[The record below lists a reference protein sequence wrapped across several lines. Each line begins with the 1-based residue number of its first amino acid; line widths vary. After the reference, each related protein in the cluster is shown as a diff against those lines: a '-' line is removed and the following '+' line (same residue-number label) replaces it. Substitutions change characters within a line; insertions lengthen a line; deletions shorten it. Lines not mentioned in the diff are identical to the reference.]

1 MTNTLDPITLE
12 VLWNR
17 LLSVVNEQQVT
28 LMRTAFSTVVRES
41 QDLACGVF
49 DTHGSMIAQS
59 LTGTP
64 GHINAMATGVRHFLK
79 AYPAETLQPGD
90 VLITNDPWQT
100 AGQINDMTILTP
112 VFSAPTR
119 LANEGAINHAFPAVQ
134 DEVRLQSEYELRAP
148 TARQE
153 EKHGRLVA
161 YFASTCHAPDIGGRI
176 FSGEA
181 REVYEEGLRIP
192 ITKLFIRDEPNHEL
206 LKILRANVRTPNET
220 IGDLYAQTASN
231 AVGARELLHFMQEF
245 GLDSIDPLA
254 EEIITRSERAMR
266 GAIRTL
272 PNGRYENESWSDGF
286 DEPIR
291 IKVTITI
298 EDEDLFIDFDGS
310 SPQSSRGINVVLNY
324 THAYASFAI
333 KAAISPEVPH
343 NEGAFRPVHVTAPPG
358 SILNCLEPAAVASR
372 HLIGHFL
379 PGVIFGALAPAMPG
393 KVLACG
399 ADPIWISVWHGRW
412 PETFTFSLFQCGGTG
427 ARAIKDGLNTTGFP
441 SGVAGV
447 PAEVIE
453 SLAPLV
459 QHRRELRT
467 DSGGPGTYRGGLGQW
482 TEVSYRGD
490 IPWGVSAL
498 VDRTHF
504 PATGL
509 EGGKFGA
516 VGEYLVNNTTRPQ
529 PKALYTLAPGDRV
542 QLHLPGGGGYGNPF
556 RRPVEMVLNDVVN
569 GYVSLEAA
577 ERDYGVVIRYLGS
590 EDQLVRPPTLY
601 TIDEAATTALRIGRQ
616 S

>member
-1 MTNTLDPITLE
+1 MTNTIDPITLE

-49 DTHGSMIAQS
+49 DTRGSMIAQS

-64 GHINAMATGVRHFLK
+64 GHINAMATGVRHFLE
-79 AYPAETLQPGD
+79 AYPPETLEPGD

-100 AGQINDMTILTP
+100 AGQVNDMTVLSP
-112 VFSAPTR
+112 VFK
-119 LANEGAINHAFPAVQ
+119 
-134 DEVRLQSEYELRAP
+134 D
-148 TARQE
+148 ARIV
-153 EKHGRLVA
+153 G

-176 FSGEA
+176 LSGDA

-192 ITKLFIRDEPNHEL
+192 ITKLFLRNEPNAEL
-206 LKILRANVRTPNET
+206 FKIIRANVRTPNET
-220 IGDLYAQTASN
+220 IGDLYAQTSSN
-231 AVGARELLHFMQEF
+231 AVGARELLHFMDEF

-254 EEIITRSERAMR
+254 DEIITRSERAMR
-266 GAIRTL
+266 DAIRKF
-272 PNGRYENESWSDGF
+272 PNGRYENESWGDGF

-291 IKVTITI
+291 IKVAVTID
-298 EDEDLFIDFDGS
+298 DEDMYIDFDGS
-310 SPQSSRGINVVLNY
+310 SPQSSRGINVVMNY

-333 KAAISPEVPH
+333 KAAVSPEVPH
-343 NEGAFRPVHVTAPPG
+343 NEGAFRPVHVSAPPG
-358 SILNCLEPAAVASR
+358 SILNCIEPAPVASR

-393 KVLACG
+393 KLMACG
-399 ADPIWISVWHGRW
+399 ADPIWISVWHGKW
-412 PETFTFSLFQCGGTG
+412 PVSQESFTFSLFQCGGTG

-447 PAEVIE
+447 PAEVME
-453 SLAPLV
+453 SLAPLI

-467 DSGGPGTYRGGLGQW
+467 DSGGAGTFRGGLGQW

-490 IPWGVSAL
+490 APWAVSAL
-498 VDRTHF
+498 IDRTRF

-509 EGGKFGA
+509 EGGKSGSL
-516 VGEYLVNNTTRPQ
+516 GEFIVNNTMRPQ
-529 PKALYTLAPGDRV
+529 PKALISLAPGDYV
-542 QLHLPGGGGYGNPF
+542 QLNPPGGGGYGKPF
-556 RRPVEMVLNDVVN
+556 QRPVDLVLNDVVN
-569 GYVSLEAA
+569 GYMSIEAA
-577 ERDYGVVIRYLGS
+577 EREYGVVIRYVGS
-590 EDQLVRPPTLY
+590 EEQIVRPPRLY
-601 TIDEAATTALRIGRQ
+601 EVDEAATAALRAEKKG

>member
-1 MTNTLDPITLE
+1 MKNTIDPITLE

-49 DTHGSMIAQS
+49 DTRGSMIAQS

-79 AYPAETLQPGD
+79 AYPAETLRPGD

-112 VFSAPTR
+112 VFKGER
-119 LANEGAINHAFPAVQ
+119 VIG
-134 DEVRLQSEYELRAP
+134 
-148 TARQE
+148 
-153 EKHGRLVA
+153 

-192 ITKLFIRDEPNHEL
+192 ITKLFICDAPNHEL
-206 LKILRANVRTPNET
+206 FKIMRANVRTPDET
-220 IGDLYAQTASN
+220 IGDLYAQTSSN
-231 AVGARELLHFMQEF
+231 AVGARELLHFMDEF
-245 GLDSIDPLA
+245 NLDSIDPLA
-254 EEIITRSERAMR
+254 DEIIMRSERAMR
-266 GAIRTL
+266 EAIRAL

-291 IKVTITI
+291 IKVAVTI

-333 KAAISPEVPH
+333 KAAVSPEVPH

-372 HLIGHFL
+372 HSIGHFL

-393 KVLACG
+393 KLMACG
-399 ADPIWISVWHGRW
+399 ADPIWISVWQGKW
-412 PETFTFSLFQCGGTG
+412 PVSQEPFTFSLFQCGGTG
-427 ARAIKDGLNTTGFP
+427 ARATKDGLNTTGFP

-447 PAEVIE
+447 PAEILE
-453 SLAPLV
+453 SLTPLV
-459 QHRRELRT
+459 QHLRELRT

-482 TEVSYRGD
+482 TEVSYRGEAS
-490 IPWGVSAL
+490 WGVSAL
-498 VDRTHF
+498 CDRTRF

-509 EGGKFGA
+509 EGGESGAFG
-516 VGEYLVNNTTRPQ
+516 EFLVNNTIRPQ
-529 PKALYTLAPGDRV
+529 PKAFIPLVPGDRV
-542 QLHLPGGGGYGNPF
+542 QLNPPGGGGYGDPF
-556 RRPVEMVLNDVVN
+556 RRSPELVLNDVIN

-577 ERDYGVVIRYLGS
+577 EREYGVIIRYLGNQN
-590 EDQLVRPPTLY
+590 QLVRPPELY
-601 TIDEAATTALRIGRQ
+601 LIDEAATKLRRAIKQGD
-616 S
+616 

>member
-1 MTNTLDPITLE
+1 MKNTIDPITLE

-49 DTHGSMIAQS
+49 DTRGSMIAQS

-64 GHINAMATGVRHFLK
+64 GHINAMATVVRHFLK
-79 AYPAETLQPGD
+79 EYPAETLRPGD

-112 VFSAPTR
+112 VFKGER
-119 LANEGAINHAFPAVQ
+119 VI
-134 DEVRLQSEYELRAP
+134 
-148 TARQE
+148 
-153 EKHGRLVA
+153 A
-161 YFASTCHAPDIGGRI
+161 YFASTCHAPDIGGHI

-192 ITKLFIRDEPNHEL
+192 ITKLFLRDEPNAEL
-206 LKILRANVRTPNET
+206 FKIIRANVRTPNET
-220 IGDLYAQTASN
+220 IGDLYAQTSSN
-231 AVGARELLHFMQEF
+231 AVGVRELLHFMDEF

-254 EEIITRSERAMR
+254 NEIITRTKRAMR
-266 GAIRTL
+266 EAIRAL

-291 IKVTITI
+291 VKVAVIV

-333 KAAISPEVPH
+333 KAAVSPEVPH

-358 SILNCLEPAAVASR
+358 CILNCLEPAAVASR

-379 PGVIFGALAPAMPG
+379 PGVIFGALSQAMPEQLMAG
-393 KVLACG
+393 G
-399 ADPIWISVWHGRW
+399 ADPIWIEVWRGKW
-412 PETFTFSLFQCGGTG
+412 PASNAPFTFSLFQCGGTG
-427 ARAIKDGLNTTGFP
+427 ARATKDGLNTTGFP

-453 SLAPLV
+453 SLTPLV
-459 QHRRELRT
+459 QYRRELRT
-467 DSGGPGTYRGGLGQW
+467 DSGGPGLNRGGLGQW
-482 TEVSYRGD
+482 TEVGYRGD
-490 IPWGVSAL
+490 ASWAVSAMI
-498 VDRTHF
+498 DRTCF
-504 PATGL
+504 PAAGL
-509 EGGKFGA
+509 KDGKPGA
-516 VGEYLVNNTTRPQ
+516 LGEFLVNGASRPR
-529 PKALYTLAPGDRV
+529 PKALITLAPDARV
-542 QLHLPGGGGYGNPF
+542 QLNLPGGGGYGNPF
-556 RRPVEMVLNDVVN
+556 QRPVELVLNDVVN

-577 ERDYGVVIRYLGS
+577 ERAYVVVIRYLGS
-590 EDQLVRPPTLY
+590 QDQLVRPPELY
-601 TIDEAATTALRIGRQ
+601 VIDEEATSARRV
-616 S
+616 

>member
-1 MTNTLDPITLE
+1 MTDTLDPITLE

-49 DTHGSMIAQS
+49 DTRGSMIAQS

-64 GHINAMATGVRHFLK
+64 GHINAMATGVRHFLRVY
-79 AYPAETLQPGD
+79 AAETLRPGD

-112 VFSAPTR
+112 VFKDT
-119 LANEGAINHAFPAVQ
+119 
-134 DEVRLQSEYELRAP
+134 
-148 TARQE
+148 
-153 EKHGRLVA
+153 RLVA

-192 ITKLFIRDEPNHEL
+192 ITKLFVCDEPNSEL
-206 LKILRANVRTPNET
+206 FKIIRANVRTPNET
-220 IGDLYAQTASN
+220 IGDLYAQTSSN
-231 AVGARELLHFMQEF
+231 AVGARELLHFMDEF
-245 GLDSIDPLA
+245 ALDSIDPLA
-254 EEIITRSERAMR
+254 DEIITRSERAMR
-266 GAIRTL
+266 EAIGAL
-272 PNGRYENESWSDGF
+272 PNGRYENESWSDGY
-286 DEPIR
+286 DEPIQ
-291 IKVTITI
+291 IKVAVTV
-298 EDEDLFIDFDGS
+298 EDEDLFIDFAGS

-333 KAAISPEVPH
+333 KAAVSPDVPH
-343 NEGAFRPVHVTAPPG
+343 NEGAFRPVHVSAPPG

-393 KVLACG
+393 KLIACG
-399 ADPIWISVWHGRW
+399 ADPIWISVLHGKW
-412 PETFTFSLFQCGGTG
+412 PGSQETFTFSLFQCGGTG

-447 PAEVIE
+447 PAEIVE
-453 SLAPLV
+453 SLTPLV
-459 QHRRELRT
+459 QYRRELRT
-467 DSGGPGTYRGGLGQW
+467 DSGGAGTFRGGLGQY
-482 TEVSYRGD
+482 TEIGSPGNEA
-490 IPWGVSAL
+490 WGISAL
-498 VDRTHF
+498 VDRTRF
-504 PATGL
+504 PANGL
-509 EGGKFGA
+509 EGGGYGA
-516 VGEYLVNNTTRPQ
+516 AGEYLVNNSIRPQ
-529 PKALYTLAPGDRV
+529 PKALFSVSPGDRV
-542 QLHLPGGGGYGNPF
+542 QLNPAGGGGYGNPF
-556 RRPVEMVLNDVVN
+556 QRAVELVLRDVVN

-577 ERDYGVVIRYLGS
+577 EREYGVVIRYLGS
-590 EDQLVRPPTLY
+590 ADQLVRPPELY
-601 TIDEAATTALRIGRQ
+601 ALDEAATLALRGHR
-616 S
+616 SYDL

>member
-1 MTNTLDPITLE
+1 
-12 VLWNR
+12 
-17 LLSVVNEQQVT
+17 
-28 LMRTAFSTVVRES
+28 MRTAFSTVVRES

-49 DTHGSMIAQS
+49 DTRGSMIAQS

-112 VFSAPTR
+112 VFKGER
-119 LANEGAINHAFPAVQ
+119 VIG
-134 DEVRLQSEYELRAP
+134 
-148 TARQE
+148 
-153 EKHGRLVA
+153 

-181 REVYEEGLRIP
+181 REVFEEGLRIP
-192 ITKLFIRDEPNHEL
+192 ITKLFIRDEPNSEL
-206 LKILRANVRTPNET
+206 FKIIRANVRTPDET

-231 AVGARELLHFMQEF
+231 AVGARELLHFMDEF
-245 GLDSIDPLA
+245 ALDSIDPLA
-254 EEIITRSERAMR
+254 DEIITRSERAMR
-266 GAIRTL
+266 QAIRGL
-272 PNGRYENESWSDGF
+272 PNGRYENESWSDGY

-291 IKVTITI
+291 IKVTVTI

-333 KAAISPEVPH
+333 KAAVSPEVPH
-343 NEGAFRPVHVTAPPG
+343 NEGAFRPIHVTAPPG

-379 PGVIFGALAPAMPG
+379 PGVIFGALAPTMPG
-393 KVLACG
+393 KLMACG
-399 ADPIWISVWHGRW
+399 ADPIWISVWHGKW
-412 PETFTFSLFQCGGTG
+412 PVSQENFTFSLFQCGGTG
-427 ARAIKDGLNTTGFP
+427 ARAVKDGLNTTGFP

-447 PAEVIE
+447 PAEVFE
-453 SLAPLV
+453 SLTPLV

-467 DSGGPGTYRGGLGQW
+467 DSGGAGTYRGGLGQW
-482 TEVSYRGD
+482 TEVSYQGQAS
-490 IPWGVSAL
+490 WGISAL
-498 VDRTHF
+498 CDRTHF

-509 EGGKFGA
+509 EGGKSGTA
-516 VGEYLVNNTTRPQ
+516 GEFFVNNSIRPQ
-529 PKALYTLAPGDRV
+529 PKALFSLVPGDRV
-542 QLHLPGGGGYGNPF
+542 QLNLPGGGGYGNAF
-556 RRPVEMVLNDVVN
+556 QRPVELVLNDVIN

-577 ERDYGVVIRYLGS
+577 EREYGVIIRYLG
-590 EDQLVRPPTLY
+590 DQNQLVRPPELY
-601 TIDEAATTALRIGRQ
+601 VIDEAATKLRRA
-616 S
+616 

>member
-1 MTNTLDPITLE
+1 MTTNIDPITLE

-28 LMRTAFSTVVRES
+28 LMRTAFSTIVRES

-49 DTHGSMIAQS
+49 DTHGWMIAQS

-119 LANEGAINHAFPAVQ
+119 LANDAAGYAEASGSAQ
-134 DEVRLQSEYELRAP
+134 
-148 TARQE
+148 ARQE

-266 GAIRTL
+266 EAIRTL

-291 IKVTITI
+291 IKVAVTI

-333 KAAISPEVPH
+333 KAAVSPEVPH

-358 SILNCLEPAAVASR
+358 CILNCLEPAAVASR
-372 HLIGHFL
+372 HSIGHFL

-393 KVLACG
+393 KLIACG
-399 ADPIWISVWHGRW
+399 ADPIWISVWQGKW
-412 PETFTFSLFQCGGTG
+412 PVSQEAFTFSLFQCGGTG
-427 ARAIKDGLNTTGFP
+427 ARATKDGLNTTGFP

-447 PAEVIE
+447 PAEILE
-453 SLAPLV
+453 SLTPLI

-467 DSGGPGTYRGGLGQW
+467 DSGGPGMYRGGVGQW
-482 TEVSYRGD
+482 TEGGYRGEGS
-490 IPWGVSAL
+490 WGGSAL
-498 VDRTHF
+498 VDRTRF

-509 EGGKFGA
+509 EGGKSGA
-516 VGEYLVNNTTRPQ
+516 SGEFLVNNTIRPQ
-529 PKALYTLAPGDRV
+529 PKAFIPLVPGDRV
-542 QLHLPGGGGYGNPF
+542 QLNPAGGGGYGDPF
-556 RRPVEMVLNDVVN
+556 RRP
-569 GYVSLEAA
+569 LELVP
-577 ERDYGVVIRYLGS
+577 RDGIN
-590 EDQLVRPPTLY
+590 
-601 TIDEAATTALRIGRQ
+601 I
-616 S
+616 

>member
-1 MTNTLDPITLE
+1 MTQTLDPITLE

-49 DTHGSMIAQS
+49 DTRGYMIAQS

-64 GHINAMATGVRHFLK
+64 GHINAMATGVRHFLQ
-79 AYPAETLQPGD
+79 AYPPETLQPGD

-100 AGQINDMTILTP
+100 AGQINDMTVLTP
-112 VFSAPTR
+112 VFKDAR
-119 LANEGAINHAFPAVQ
+119 LI
-134 DEVRLQSEYELRAP
+134 
-148 TARQE
+148 
-153 EKHGRLVA
+153 A
-161 YFASTCHAPDIGGRI
+161 YFASTCHAPDIGGHI

-192 ITKLFIRDEPNHEL
+192 IMKLFIRDEPNAEL
-206 LKILRANVRTPNET
+206 FKIIRTNVRTPNET
-220 IGDLYAQTASN
+220 IGDLYAQTSSN
-231 AVGARELLHFMQEF
+231 AVGARELLHFMDEF

-254 EEIITRSERAMR
+254 SEIITRSERAMR
-266 GAIRTL
+266 QAIRAL
-272 PNGRYENESWSDGF
+272 PNGCYENESWSDGF

-291 IKVTITI
+291 IKVAVTV
-298 EDEDLFIDFDGS
+298 EDEDLYIDFDGS

-333 KAAISPEVPH
+333 KAAVSPEVPH

-358 SILNCLEPAAVASR
+358 CILNCLEPAAVASR
-372 HLIGHFL
+372 HSIGHFL

-393 KVLACG
+393 KLMACG
-399 ADPIWISVWHGRW
+399 ADPIWISVWQGKW
-412 PETFTFSLFQCGGTG
+412 PVSQETFTFSLFQCGGTG
-427 ARAIKDGLNTTGFP
+427 ARATKDGLNTTGFP

-447 PAEVIE
+447 PAEILE
-453 SLAPLV
+453 SLTPLI

-467 DSGGPGTYRGGLGQW
+467 DSGGPGMYRGGLGQW
-482 TEVSYRGD
+482 TEVSYRGEAS
-490 IPWGVSAL
+490 WGVSAL

-509 EGGKFGA
+509 EGGKSGA
-516 VGEYLVNNTTRPQ
+516 SGEFLVNNTIRPQ
-529 PKALYTLAPGDRV
+529 PKAFIPLVPGDRV
-542 QLHLPGGGGYGNPF
+542 QLNPAGGGGYGDPF
-556 RRPVEMVLNDVVN
+556 RRPLELVLNDVIN

-577 ERDYGVVIRYLGS
+577 DRHYGVIIRYLGDQ
-590 EDQLVRPPTLY
+590 DQLVRLPELY
-601 TIDEAATTALRIGRQ
+601 IIDEAATRLRRSRKQGD
-616 S
+616 